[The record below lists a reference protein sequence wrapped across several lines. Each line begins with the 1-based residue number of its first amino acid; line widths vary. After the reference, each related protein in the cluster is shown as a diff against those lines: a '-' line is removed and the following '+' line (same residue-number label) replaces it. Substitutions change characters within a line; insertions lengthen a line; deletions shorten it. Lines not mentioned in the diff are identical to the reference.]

1 VKIKHILK
9 TKEFRFL
16 IENGRKLRG
25 ETVFL
30 YADVTK
36 TSGESRIS
44 AGVTTSKKYA
54 PRAVTRNY
62 VKRFIYAELR
72 KSTIQKNTNIRII
85 ARLMK
90 TVHDLPRKE
99 IAGRIRK
106 DLTSLMVQIDGVE

>member
-30 YADVTK
+30 YADETK
-36 TSGESRIS
+36 TPGGSRIS

-72 KSTIQKNTNIRII
+72 KSTIKKNANIRII
-85 ARLMK
+85 VRLRK
-90 TVHDLPRKE
+90 TVHNLPRKE
-99 IAGRIRK
+99 IANLIRK
-106 DLTSLMVQIDGVE
+106 DLTSLIVRIDGVV